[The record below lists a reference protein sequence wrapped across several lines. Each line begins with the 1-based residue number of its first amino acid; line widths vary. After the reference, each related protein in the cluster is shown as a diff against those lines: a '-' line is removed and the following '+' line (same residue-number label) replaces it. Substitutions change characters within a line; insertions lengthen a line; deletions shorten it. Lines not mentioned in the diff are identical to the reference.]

1 MNQIKI
7 KGFIEMRDYRYPQ
20 PKGIPAPLLP
30 FIPRVPQKWQNESIH
45 SIAMDPDEDLYI
57 EDHCVALLPH
67 DPSRARL
74 LSSLTVSSA
83 FMNIV
88 ASH

>member
-1 MNQIKI
+1 MT
-7 KGFIEMRDYRYPQ
+7 EYWYPQ

-30 FIPRVPQKWQNESIH
+30 FIPRVPQNESIH
-45 SIAMDPDEDLYI
+45 SIAMDSDEDLDI

-88 ASH
+88 IASH